1 MEKDVHKYEKRIPIA
16 IVGLENAGKTTLAK
30 RIQTGKFIRTITPT
44 TGLDIESVEIRGNLF
59 QLFDLGGQLA
69 FRELFW
75 QTYVQLSHGIIFVI
89 DSSDTEKL
97 DHVVEW
103 FWKCLKWNPTAP
115 LLILANKSDLIHI
128 ELNELITKIKLDQI
142 PKQSSQRSFRIF
154 EVSTKTGSNIDEAL
168 GWFSEKLI
176 PILEQKRVR
185 LIGLYLY
192 LPTGIPIASHR
203 FTSKKIEDF
212 DEDMVPGFLH
222 ALDQFAS
229 GVIGASEGLNS
240 ITTEQ
245 GRIMTVKR
253 EGVMCAIVTDKESD
267 PITARVIAESF
278 LTYVEATFS
287 QDLSLFRRQGK
298 LHFPKTLILDFL
310 KQEFAQNIIF

>member
-1 MEKDVHKYEKRIPIA
+1 MAKLPTHSEKRIPIA

-30 RIQTGKFIRTITPT
+30 RIQTGEFISTITPT
-44 TGLDIESVEIRGNLF
+44 HGLDVETVEISGNLF
-59 QLFDLGGQLA
+59 QLFDLGGQRA

-75 QTYVQLSHGIIFVI
+75 QTYVKLSHGIIFVL
-89 DSSDTEKL
+89 DSSDTKKL
-97 DHVVEW
+97 DQVVEW
-103 FWKCLKWNPTAP
+103 FWKCVEWNPTAP
-115 LLILANKSDLIHI
+115 ILILANKTDLAHT
-128 ELNELITKIKLDQI
+128 ELDELISKIKLNKL
-142 PKQSSQRSFRIF
+142 PELNPQRSFRLF
-154 EVSTKTGSNIDEAL
+154 EVSTKLGTNIDEAI

-176 PILEQKRVR
+176 PLLDTKKVR

-203 FTSKKIEDF
+203 FTSKSLDDF

-245 GRIMTVKR
+245 GRILTVKR
-253 EGVMCAIVTDKESD
+253 EGVMAAIVTDKESD

-287 QDLSLFRRQGK
+287 QNIDTFRKEGR
-298 LHFPKTLILDFL
+298 LRFPKNLILEFL
-310 KQEFAQNIIF
+310 NQEFAQNIIF

>member
-1 MEKDVHKYEKRIPIA
+1 MAKLPTHSEKRIPIA

-30 RIQTGKFIRTITPT
+30 RIQTGEFIRTITPT
-44 TGLDIESVEIRGNLF
+44 HGLDVESVEISGNLF
-59 QLFDLGGQLA
+59 QLFDLGGQRA

-75 QTYVQLSHGIIFVI
+75 QTYVKLSHGIIFVI

-97 DHVVEW
+97 NQVVEW
-103 FWKCLKWNPTAP
+103 FWKCVKWNPTAP
-115 LLILANKSDLIHI
+115 ILILANKSDLAHT
-128 ELNELITKIKLDQI
+128 ELDELISKIKLDQL
-142 PKQSSQRSFRIF
+142 PELNPQRSFRLF
-154 EVSTKTGSNIDEAL
+154 EVSTKLGTNIDEAI

-176 PILEQKRVR
+176 PLLDTKKVR

-203 FTSKKIEDF
+203 FTSKSLDDF

-245 GRIMTVKR
+245 GRILTVKR
-253 EGVMCAIVTDKESD
+253 EGVMAAIVTDKESD

-287 QDLSLFRRQGK
+287 QNIDTFRKEGR
-298 LHFPKTLILDFL
+298 LRFPKNLILEFL
-310 KQEFAQNIIF
+310 NQEFAQNIIF

>member
-1 MEKDVHKYEKRIPIA
+1 LENSTIQYDKRIPIA

-30 RIQTGKFIRTITPT
+30 RIQTGKFMKTITPT
-44 TGLDIESVEIRGNLF
+44 HGLDIESVEIKGNLF
-59 QLFDLGGQLA
+59 QLFDLGGQIA

-75 QTYVQLSHGIIFVI
+75 QTYVKLSHGLIFVI
-89 DSSDTEKL
+89 DSSDTTRL
-97 DHVVEW
+97 DQVIEW
-103 FWKCLKWNPTAP
+103 FWKCLEWNPTAP
-115 LLILANKSDLIHI
+115 ILILANKSDLVHV
-128 ELNELITKIKLDQI
+128 ELDELITNIKLDQLPI
-142 PKQSSQRSFRIF
+142 QNSQRSFRIF
-154 EVSTKTGSNIDEAL
+154 EVSTKTGTNIDEAM

-176 PILEQKRVR
+176 PILEQKKVR

-203 FTSKKIEDF
+203 FKSQSIEDF

-240 ITTEQ
+240 ISTEH
-245 GRIMTVKR
+245 GRILTVRR

-267 PITARVIAESF
+267 PITSRVIAESF
-278 LTYVEATFS
+278 LTYVEASFAK
-287 QDLSLFRRQGK
+287 DISLFRKEGK
-298 LHFPKTLILDFL
+298 LQFPKNLILDFL
-310 KQEFAQNIIF
+310 KQEFAHNISF

>member
-1 MEKDVHKYEKRIPIA
+1 MEKDVPKSEKRIPIA

-44 TGLDIESVEIRGNLF
+44 TGLDIESVELKGNLF
-59 QLFDLGGQLA
+59 QLFDLGGQIA

-115 LLILANKSDLIHI
+115 LLILANKSDLVHI

-154 EVSTKTGSNIDEAL
+154 EVSTKTGANIKEAL

-176 PILEQKRVR
+176 PLLEQKTVR

-278 LTYVEATFS
+278 LNYVEATFS
-287 QDLSLFRRQGK
+287 QDLSLFRRKGK
-298 LHFPKTLILDFL
+298 LHFPKNLILEFL